1 MKSHKAAVRYSK
13 AWIDLAIER
22 GDIESCYNDVN
33 LVLSVLAENKELKVM
48 LKSPVIKQDTKA
60 KFLSKIFGS
69 KINKLTISFVEILVR
84 KRREFLLE
92 SICKSY
98 VDRYKAHHHIVTA
111 EIASAIQL
119 DGAER
124 ERIIAIANSINSGKI
139 ELNEEI
145 NSDLIGGFILQVGD
159 KQLDESV
166 SRKLSTIKREISQN
180 HHTVKNN

>member
-13 AWIDLAIER
+13 AWFDLAIER

-69 KINKLTISFVEILVR
+69 KINKLTNSFVEILVR

-166 SRKLSTIKREISQN
+166 SRKLSTIKLEIGQN
-180 HHTVKNN
+180 YHTVKNN

>member
-84 KRREFLLE
+84 K
-92 SICKSY
+92 
-98 VDRYKAHHHIVTA
+98 
-111 EIASAIQL
+111 
-119 DGAER
+119 
-124 ERIIAIANSINSGKI
+124 
-139 ELNEEI
+139 
-145 NSDLIGGFILQVGD
+145 
-159 KQLDESV
+159 
-166 SRKLSTIKREISQN
+166 
-180 HHTVKNN
+180 